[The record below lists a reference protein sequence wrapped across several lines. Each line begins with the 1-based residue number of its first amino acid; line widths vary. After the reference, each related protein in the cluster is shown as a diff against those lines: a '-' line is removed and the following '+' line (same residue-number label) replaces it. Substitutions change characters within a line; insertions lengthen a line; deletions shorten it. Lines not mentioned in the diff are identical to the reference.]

1 MRMKRQE
8 GGQWEK
14 SVTDVGTEKDTVGD
28 GGRRG
33 GKEVMRIKN
42 TVTPTVT
49 VCVCVCLY
57 IGAGGPDRTSLRR
70 QSYIV
75 HVTIE

>member
-33 GKEVMRIKN
+33 GK
-42 TVTPTVT
+42 
-49 VCVCVCLY
+49 
-57 IGAGGPDRTSLRR
+57 GGNA
-70 QSYIV
+70 
-75 HVTIE
+75 H

>member
-49 VCVCVCLY
+49 VCVCVC
-57 IGAGGPDRTSLRR
+57 I
-70 QSYIV
+70 
-75 HVTIE
+75 